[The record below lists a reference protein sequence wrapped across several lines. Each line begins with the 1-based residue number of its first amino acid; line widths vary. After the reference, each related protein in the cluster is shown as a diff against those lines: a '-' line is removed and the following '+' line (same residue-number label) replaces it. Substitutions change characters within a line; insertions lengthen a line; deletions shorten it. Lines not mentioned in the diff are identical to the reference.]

1 MSFFKK
7 IFKGVGKVFKK
18 IGKGITSAFKKF
30 GKFMDKAG
38 ILGQAAM
45 FFILPGIG
53 QALSSAFTGLIGT
66 AATATTAGTGL
77 LAGGPISQA
86 AGKALQFVGKVASA
100 PGKVFSSITE
110 GVTSTLKE
118 FSKTALSKL
127 APDSALA
134 QGAAESFFFGPDSA
148 ISRVGTAIKS
158 PFNEKALL
166 EAATQTADEA
176 MISTVDASDVVQ
188 TATEKATTA
197 NPLNP
202 LPSIDQELM
211 SPSPTLPDMD
221 FLAQQRENFGEKTIR
236 DVTTIAQD
244 KLEGLTDS
252 SRVGKSAV
260 RTFMRAQ
267 EEEELAARQEALL
280 RGDVLDTG
288 IYQDTTPFMA
298 APLEPMIS
306 TRIQTLQPTGA
317 YTKPTSIWA
326 QGILQN
332 PLDLLYLK

>member
-18 IGKGITSAFKKF
+18 IGKGIKSAFKKF
-30 GKFMDKAG
+30 GKFMDKTG

-53 QALSSAFTGLIGT
+53 KALGSAFTGLIGT
-66 AATATTAGTGL
+66 AGTATTAGTGL
-77 LAGGPISQA
+77 LAGGPLSQA
-86 AGKALQFVGKVASA
+86 AGKALQFVGKVASG

-166 EAATQTADEA
+166 DAATQTADEPV
-176 MISTVDASDVVQ
+176 ISTVDTPSMSQRISTASPEDFAKNAEMVTAQTPEASTGLLQKGKQVV
-188 TATEKATTA
+188 TDLYEGAVET
-197 NPLNP
+197 
-202 LPSIDQELM
+202 
-211 SPSPTLPDMD
+211 
-221 FLAQQRENFGEKTIR
+221 
-236 DVTTIAQD
+236 VQD

-280 RGDVLDTG
+280 RGDVLDAG

-306 TRIQTLQPTGA
+306 TRIKTLQSTGA

-332 PLDLLYLK
+332 PLDLPYLNIGL